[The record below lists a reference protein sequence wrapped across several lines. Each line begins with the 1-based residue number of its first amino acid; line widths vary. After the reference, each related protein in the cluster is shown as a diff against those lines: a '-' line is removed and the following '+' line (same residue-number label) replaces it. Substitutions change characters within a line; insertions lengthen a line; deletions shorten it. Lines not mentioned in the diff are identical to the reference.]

1 MYASFYADFNNASQ
15 QSMLSSTFQKPNSMT
30 ELSGLIW
37 MQDTKKIGKREGEQM
52 DSKEETTSGTLMTPK
67 DQQEREWIQIMKKIT
82 TKITKKKSE
91 KTTHSGMES
100 MGRRISII
108 GTIVGTDSN
117 NNRRRIRNNR
127 IKTQAMMFQRIID
140 VVNMIR

>member
-1 MYASFYADFNNASQ
+1 MGINNEGHPCGFCFVMYASFYADFNNASQ

-67 DQQEREWIQIMKKIT
+67 DQQERE
-82 TKITKKKSE
+82 
-91 KTTHSGMES
+91 
-100 MGRRISII
+100 
-108 GTIVGTDSN
+108 
-117 NNRRRIRNNR
+117 
-127 IKTQAMMFQRIID
+127 
-140 VVNMIR
+140 